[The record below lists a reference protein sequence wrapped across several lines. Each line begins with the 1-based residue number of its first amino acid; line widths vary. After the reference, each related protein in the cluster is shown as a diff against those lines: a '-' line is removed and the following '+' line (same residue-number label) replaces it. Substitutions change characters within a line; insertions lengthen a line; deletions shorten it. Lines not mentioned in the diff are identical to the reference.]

1 MKRLSYSILQE
12 IGYKGFI
19 LRDAPVKVLQFG
31 EGNFLRAFVDYFFD
45 VANEKSVWNG
55 KVVITQ
61 PIGKGRDAV
70 FRAQECL
77 YTLCTRGREN
87 GRTIDEKRIISVVKD
102 CLNTLEH
109 FEEISR
115 TACLDSLEYIVSNT
129 TEAGIVYVPEAR
141 YDETPP
147 RSFPAKL
154 TKVLHKRFEAGKKGL
169 VILSCEL
176 IDANG
181 KVLEECVKKHA
192 EDWNLGADFIRWL
205 LEENTFCSTLV
216 DRIVPGAIGDPK
228 ALAAL
233 NAENG
238 YEDALIDV
246 SEVFAVWYI
255 EGDAALAARL
265 PFQAA
270 GLPVHVV
277 PDITP
282 YKKRKVRILNGA
294 HTGFVPAA
302 FLAGKNIVRDCIEDK
317 TILAF
322 IQKMLKKEIIPILP
336 LDKEDL
342 TAFADAVCDRF
353 NNPFIDHALLSISL
367 NSSSKWRVRNL
378 PSLLEYVE
386 KFRELP
392 PCLVMSL
399 AAYIAF
405 ATTDMEARTKDAI
418 VCRRSN
424 GTTYEVKDDTAVL
437 DFFWAHKGAEDAKLV
452 CETLAN
458 EAMWGMDLTQVER
471 LEGAVASSLARMRE
485 DPEKALAACL

>member
-1 MKRLSYSILQE
+1 MKRLSYHVLQE
-12 IGYKGFI
+12 IGYKGFV
-19 LRDAPVKVLQFG
+19 LKDAPVKVLQFG

-45 VANEKSVWNG
+45 VANEKSAWNG
-55 KVVITQ
+55 KVVITL
-61 PIGKGRDAV
+61 PIGAGKDAV
-70 FRAQECL
+70 FREQECL
-77 YTLCTRGREN
+77 YTLCTRGRE
-87 GRTIDEKRIISVVKD
+87 GDRTIDEKRVISVVKD
-102 CLNTLEH
+102 CLNTIDKFDKVIE
-109 FEEISR
+109 

-141 YDETPP
+141 YDEKPP

-181 KVLEECVKKHA
+181 RALLDCVKKHA
-192 EDWNLGADFIRWL
+192 EDWDLGEAFVCWL

-216 DRIVPGAIGDPK
+216 DRIVPGAITDK
-228 ALAAL
+228 DALAQL
-233 NAENG
+233 HTEND
-238 YEDALIDV
+238 YEDQLIDV
-246 SEVFAVWYI
+246 GEVFAVWYI
-255 EGDAALAARL
+255 EGDETLEVRL
-265 PFQAA
+265 PFKEA

-302 FLAGKNIVRDCIEDK
+302 FLTGKDIVRDCMEDE
-317 TILAF
+317 TIHAF
-322 IQKMLKKEIIPILP
+322 VQKMLKNEIIPILP
-336 LDKEDL
+336 LNKDDL
-342 TAFADAVCDRF
+342 SAFADAVCDRF

-367 NSSSKWRVRNL
+367 NSSSKWRVRNM

-386 KFRELP
+386 KFHELP

-405 ATTDMEARTKDAI
+405 ATTGMEMRTKDAI
-418 VCRRSN
+418 VCRRAD
-424 GTTYEVKDDTAVL
+424 GTAYEVKDDVAVL
-437 DFFWAHKGAEDAKLV
+437 DFFWTHKGAEDANLV
-452 CETLAN
+452 HDALTNETL
-458 EAMWGMDLTQVER
+458 WGMDLTQVEG
-471 LEGAVASSLARMRE
+471 LEAAVGSSLALLRE
-485 DPEKALAACL
+485 DPKRALASCL